1 MTLSATLLPGGV
13 PIVIGQV
20 EAGSD
25 GSWNIQSNIPL
36 ADGHYSIT
44 ATAIDQF
51 AETT

>member
-1 MTLSATLLPGGV
+1 MPF
-13 PIVIGQV
+13 IIGQV

-25 GSWNIQSNIPL
+25 GSWNIMSDVPL

-51 AETT
+51 GETS